1 MLRGTTLKD
10 LEERFAEIEKRVQ
23 ALVSRNKG
31 LTGRISELERELTQA
46 RRDAQGMEH
55 FHGKQL
61 HIKEKIESILHAL
74 ETVKEKE

>member
-1 MLRGTTLKD
+1 LKD

-31 LTGRISELERELTQA
+31 LTGRISELEQELVQA
-46 RRDAQGMEH
+46 RRAAQGMEH

-61 HIKEKIESILHAL
+61 HIKEKIERILQSL
-74 ETVKEKE
+74 ETVHNKE